1 MRTNDSNTLLQ
12 ATLRNFSGIIGA
24 TGVQYSGIYYGVV
37 AQTDATVSNQSPPPI
52 TAGNLTI
59 TIPSLSGA
67 SQVWGPLPYPGA
79 FAPPAGTRCSVGFN
93 HNNQP
98 VILAFYGFTPGM
110 MHYGSGYP
118 SPSLGNVGDNYI
130 DVQGTVYNGEVII
143 HQGPNIY
150 GPKTHNGW
158 GSPTPIA

>member
-59 TIPSLSGA
+59 TIPALSGA
-67 SQVWGPLPYPGA
+67 TQAWGPIPYPGS
-79 FAPPAGTRCSVGFN
+79 FAPPVGTICSIGFN
-93 HNNQP
+93 SSNQP

-110 MHYGSGYP
+110 FIYGSGTP
-118 SPSLGNVGDNYI
+118 GSSKGNVGDTYM
-130 DVQGTVYNGEVII
+130 DVSGLKM
-143 HQGPNIY
+143 Y
-150 GPKTHNGW
+150 GPKTHSGW
-158 GSPTPIA
+158 GSGTSYDYDPPDVDVP